1 MLRQQQLQRQQEQNS
16 SYEQQ
21 QRVTTQQI
29 SPSAQHRSTAGFGGG
44 QPYQQVSPNQ
54 QGRSRAELEQRQR
67 QDEQGFLLEIFQKT
81 FLIDLFR
88 LSCSSTSNSC
98 SKRPTTTRTTFTSR
112 WNSSI
117 NSSHIFFYFS
127 IKILFAS

>member
-1 MLRQQQLQRQQEQNS
+1 
-16 SYEQQ
+16 
-21 QRVTTQQI
+21 
-29 SPSAQHRSTAGFGGG
+29 
-44 QPYQQVSPNQ
+44 
-54 QGRSRAELEQRQR
+54 LEQRQR

-98 SKRPTTTRTTFTSR
+98 SKSPTTTTTRTTFTSR